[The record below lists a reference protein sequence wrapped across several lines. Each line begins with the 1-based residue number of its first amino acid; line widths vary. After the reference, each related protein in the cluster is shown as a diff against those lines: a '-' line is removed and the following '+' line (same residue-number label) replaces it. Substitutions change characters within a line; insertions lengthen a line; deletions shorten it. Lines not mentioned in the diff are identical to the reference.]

1 MDMLLSWRRLFDGNN
16 FHEGASMSTALL
28 YHMYNIRGYR
38 QRSMKFVS
46 GGVEIAIEQP
56 RERIVCPNC
65 QSTNIILKGKKRRRF
80 LAPPMGSKRVTIVF
94 DVPRI
99 ECHRCWALQRVTV
112 PFARPMRRH
121 IRAFE
126 RYVLDLLQ
134 SMTCEDVAKHLGVS
148 WGRIREIES
157 EHLRRQYAKPRLR
170 DVTHIAVDE
179 IAVRKGHK
187 YMTVVLDLDSGRVI
201 FVGDGRGGDALD
213 PFWKRL
219 RRSGATIRAVAAD
232 MSPAYAAAIEAA
244 LPDAIYVFDRFHLIK
259 LFNEK
264 LTALRR
270 RLYREMTDQGER
282 SALKGVRWILLKRPE
297 NLNPQ
302 SSEPQRLARALASN
316 ADLATAYFLKE
327 ELSEIWEQDG
337 YDEAEAL
344 LRDWIE
350 FAESLE
356 IREMKD
362 FAKTLRRHA
371 IGILAYYDCQITTG
385 PLEGIN
391 NKIKTMKRQ
400 AYGFRDMEY
409 FKLKILAIHQARYA
423 LLG

>member
-1 MDMLLSWRRLFDGNN
+1 MLLSWWKLFFGNT
-16 FHEGASMSTALL
+16 FHEGASMSTTLL

-65 QSTNIILKGKKRRRF
+65 GGSDQIILKGKKTRRF
-80 LAPPMGSKRVTIVF
+80 LAPPIGGKRVTIVF

-99 ECHRCWALQRVTV
+99 ECRECWTLQQVAI
-112 PFARPMRRH
+112 PFARPMRRC

-126 RYVLDLLQ
+126 RYALDLLL

-148 WGRIREIES
+148 WGRIREIEA
-157 EHLRRQYAKPRLR
+157 EHLRKKYAKPRLK
-170 DVTHIAVDE
+170 DVTHIAIDE

-201 FVGDGRGGDALD
+201 FVGDGRGSDALD

-219 RRSGATIRAVAAD
+219 RRSRATIRAVATD
-232 MSPAYAAAIEAA
+232 MSSAYIAAVESA
-244 LPDAIYVFDRFHLIK
+244 LPDAILVFDRFHLIK

-270 RLYREMTDQGER
+270 RLHREMTEHGEK
-282 SALKGVRWILLKRPE
+282 SALKGARWILLKRPE
-297 NLNPQ
+297 NLNPET
-302 SSEPQRLARALASN
+302 SEPQRLAKALASN

-327 ELSEIWEQDG
+327 ELSEIWEQDE
-337 YDEAEAL
+337 YDEAEGL
-344 LRDWIE
+344 LKDWIT

-356 IREMKD
+356 IKEMRD

-371 IGILAYYDCQITTG
+371 LGILAYYDCEITTG
-385 PLEGIN
+385 PLEGLN

-409 FKLKILAIHQARYA
+409 FKLKILGIHQTRYA